1 MNKRLLNVLL
11 ASSLCVASLTALAEE
26 YNLNFSVYKS
36 YGGQPELFN
45 QVDTLIEASDNA
57 NPIVSSLDLTGDGL
71 KNFYNLES
79 SLRKEQENTYSY
91 SFNFK
96 SEKAKVIP
104 LRIEKIEL
112 SQKVSLKPNEI
123 TTIEKEPYTVKI
135 KLSPLTK

>member
-36 YGGQPELFN
+36 YGGEPELFN

-71 KNFYNLES
+71 KNSYNLES

-104 LRIEKIEL
+104 LRIEK
-112 SQKVSLKPNEI
+112 
-123 TTIEKEPYTVKI
+123 
-135 KLSPLTK
+135 

>member
-1 MNKRLLNVLL
+1 MNKRLLNFLL

-36 YGGQPELFN
+36 YGGEPELFN
-45 QVDTLIEASDNA
+45 QVDTLIEASDSA

-71 KNFYNLES
+71 KNSYNLES
-79 SLRKEQENTYSY
+79 SLRKGQENTYSY

-112 SQKVSLKPNEI
+112 SQKVLLKPNEI
-123 TTIEKEPYTVKI
+123 ITIEKEPYMVKI

>member
-36 YGGQPELFN
+36 YGGEPELFN

-71 KNFYNLES
+71 KNSYNLES